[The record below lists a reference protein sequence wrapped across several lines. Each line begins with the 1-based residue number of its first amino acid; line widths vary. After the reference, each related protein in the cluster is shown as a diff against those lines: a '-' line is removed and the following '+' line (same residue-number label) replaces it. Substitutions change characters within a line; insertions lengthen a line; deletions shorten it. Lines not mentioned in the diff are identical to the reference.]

1 MKFLKLLFIFLSIGL
16 FTSSC
21 SHVFEDDFR
30 ENTIPLAQ
38 IISGY
43 DLWYV
48 DYHKTIGNGDIPF
61 ISHAF
66 TLSFSNGVL
75 SANNN
80 IVDLGYTGNGFGV
93 DVGVYNTFSQV
104 LQIRHDVD
112 GLNNFEVTVIA
123 SDKIKLYNYEQ
134 NTTYYL
140 EGYQRNTFDYDQ
152 LFYENIEYFLQ
163 EYEVWEKVYTTGGIP
178 NIFDFEH
185 YLQFTPENTTT
196 FYSSKDAFGTQV
208 SEMFWDYV
216 GSYEVFDVIG
226 FEDLKIITL
235 TYQGGA
241 RETFELSVINDQN
254 IRLYS
259 LEFGT
264 TYEFKGVGFI
274 PYFKGG
280 ETPKNKNTA
289 ARSADRKRTKVERK
303 SRHRRSLE

>member
-1 MKFLKLLFIFLSIGL
+1 M
-16 FTSSC
+16 
-21 SHVFEDDFR
+21 
-30 ENTIPLAQ
+30 
-38 IISGY
+38 
-43 DLWYV
+43 
-48 DYHKTIGNGDIPF
+48 
-61 ISHAF
+61 
-66 TLSFSNGVL
+66 
-75 SANNN
+75 
-80 IVDLGYTGNGFGV
+80 
-93 DVGVYNTFSQV
+93 
-104 LQIRHDVD
+104 
-112 GLNNFEVTVIA
+112 
-123 SDKIKLYNYEQ
+123 
-134 NTTYYL
+134 
-140 EGYQRNTFDYDQ
+140 
-152 LFYENIEYFLQ
+152 Q

-196 FYSSKDAFGTQV
+196 FYSSKDALGTQV

-280 ETPKNKNTA
+280 ETHKNKNTA